1 MGTFIARRLLQ
12 GLAVL
17 ILVTVFVFLVM
28 RLLPSDPV
36 TIYYS
41 QFENGGDQA
50 TIEFYRHAYGLDRS
64 LPYQYLIWIKG
75 IAHGDFGQSFA
86 QNQTVASIL
95 AKRLPVTLELGFTAL
110 IIAAILGVLFG
121 VICAFKHNKWIDSV
135 LSVLA
140 NLGFTA
146 PSFWVGIVLI
156 FVVGYKLHLLPMQSY
171 VSPFDHFWSGV
182 THAILPVLCLAL
194 APIGILTRQTRSAML
209 EVIQQDYMRTA
220 RSKGLAQGVIM
231 IRHGLKNA
239 LIPVVTI
246 LGLQIRNIVGGAV
259 LVEMVFSLPG
269 LGSMMVSGVLNR
281 DYMVVQAG
289 ILVVAVTVLFINLL
303 VDISYGWLDP
313 RIRYS

>member
-1 MGTFIARRLLQ
+1 
-12 GLAVL
+12 
-17 ILVTVFVFLVM
+17 
-28 RLLPSDPV
+28 
-36 TIYYS
+36 
-41 QFENGGDQA
+41 
-50 TIEFYRHAYGLDRS
+50 
-64 LPYQYLIWIKG
+64 
-75 IAHGDFGQSFA
+75 
-86 QNQTVASIL
+86 
-95 AKRLPVTLELGFTAL
+95 
-110 IIAAILGVLFG
+110 
-121 VICAFKHNKWIDSV
+121 
-135 LSVLA
+135 
-140 NLGFTA
+140 
-146 PSFWVGIVLI
+146 
-156 FVVGYKLHLLPMQSY
+156 
-171 VSPFDHFWSGV
+171 
-182 THAILPVLCLAL
+182 
-194 APIGILTRQTRSAML
+194 ML

-220 RSKGLAQGVIM
+220 RSKGLAQRVIM